1 MTDDD
6 QSLAMRYALGVAD
19 DREIA
24 AVAAR
29 LDNDPIFRAMV
40 DRFDEFFACLD
51 GDIVDVTPPASLWS
65 RIDSAISGAS
75 SVPQGSGAW
84 ESIAPGVERRALRA
98 DMPGLSP
105 ASLYRL
111 APGASLPPQPD
122 SHISLLLR
130 GEIDIG
136 GEIATSIDAP
146 VPVPTLR
153 EAPVHTRAGAV
164 MYIRS
169 F

>member
-24 AVAAR
+24 AAAAR
-29 LDNDPIFRAMV
+29 LDSDPIFRAMV
-40 DRFDEFFACLD
+40 DRFDDLFACLD
-51 GDIVDVTPPASLWS
+51 GDIVDVPPSASLWS
-65 RIDSAISGAS
+65 RIDSAISGGEAPQVS
-75 SVPQGSGAW
+75 SGWQPV
-84 ESIAPGVERRALRA
+84 APGVERRALRS

-122 SHISLLLR
+122 SRISLLLR

-146 VPVPTLR
+146 VPVPAVR
-153 EAPVHTRAGAV
+153 EATVHTGAGAV